1 MNNKLHRFL
10 PAILIFSSA
19 CLNGQEIYS
28 LQRCIKTGLERNF
41 SILVARNREEI
52 STRNLSLGNAG
63 FLPSLDL
70 SGRYGGTMNTTTQ
83 KVAATGVTSTA
94 ANIYNTTATGNV
106 TLGWTLFQ
114 GFSAH
119 TSYRK
124 LNELKLI
131 GELNTQLAIE
141 DYVADVVSE
150 YYFYI
155 QQLRL
160 FHNLGYAVS
169 LSRERVRIDAERYL
183 LGASSKLQLLQSQ
196 VYLNSDSSRYA
207 KQNEVLRSSQVRLNK
222 LMAAEDLGANL
233 VLHDS
238 VISINPSLVYDSL
251 LLMTDGRNITLQI
264 ARRNK
269 TISGYDFKLIAARS
283 YPYLNVSSGYSSGY
297 NTYESSTL
305 LNQKVNGMNYG
316 LTLGINLFDGFNAWR
331 EKANARV
338 EIENKEYQYL
348 QVDQQIKG
356 DLITIYFAY
365 QNNLLLLK
373 LEEQNLKTAE
383 ENLYI
388 ALERYKLGSLSG
400 LELRE
405 VQQSLL
411 EAEERLLSVQYQ
423 TKLAELSLQQ
433 IAGNILIYL

>member
-1 MNNKLHRFL
+1 MKHKIHRLL
-10 PAILIFSSA
+10 PAILVFSSA
-19 CLNGQEIYS
+19 CLSGQDVYT
-28 LQRCIKTGLERNF
+28 LQRCIQTGLERNF

-52 STRNLSLGNAG
+52 SSRNFSIGNAG

-70 SGRYGGTMNTTTQ
+70 SGRYGGTLNTTTQ
-83 KVAATGVTSTA
+83 KIAATGEVSTSE
-94 ANIYNTTATGNV
+94 NIYNTSASGNV
-106 TLGWTLFQ
+106 TLGWTIFQ

-119 TSYRK
+119 TTYKK
-124 LNELKLI
+124 LNELKQI

-183 LGASSKLQLLQSQ
+183 LGSSSKLQLLQSQ

-207 KQNEVLRSSQVRLNK
+207 KQNEVLRASQVRLNK
-222 LMAAEDLGANL
+222 LMAADDLGANL
-233 VLHDS
+233 VLRDS
-238 VISINPSLVYDSL
+238 VMTINHSL
-251 LLMTDGRNITLQI
+251 LYDTLLLLTEERNISLQI
-264 ARRNK
+264 AGRNK
-269 TISGYDFKLIAARS
+269 TVSAYDYKLIAARS
-283 YPYLNVSSGYSSGY
+283 YPYLSFSSGYSMGY

-316 LTLGINLFDGFNAWR
+316 LTLGVNLFDGFNAWR

-338 EIENKEYQYL
+338 EIETREYQYL
-348 QVDQQIKG
+348 QVEQQIRG
-356 DLITIYFAY
+356 DLITIYYAY

-388 ALERYKLGSLSG
+388 AMERYKLGSLSG

-423 TKLAELSLQQ
+423 TKMAELSLLQ
-433 IAGNILIYL
+433 IAGSIMTYL